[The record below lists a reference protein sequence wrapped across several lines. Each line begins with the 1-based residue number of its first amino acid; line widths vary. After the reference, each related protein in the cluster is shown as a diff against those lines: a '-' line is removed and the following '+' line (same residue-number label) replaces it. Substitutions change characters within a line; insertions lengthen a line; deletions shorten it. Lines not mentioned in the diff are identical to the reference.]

1 MPGRQRRS
9 AVASGPNHQ
18 GKNVSQD
25 PPHTDGGHDAY
36 AVLRFRDFRFLVS
49 SNFLSSLAQ
58 AMISVT
64 VGWELYDRTGSALA
78 LGMVGLVQIV
88 PNVLVSLPAGQ
99 YVDRTDQ
106 QRVAVLATALVS
118 LAAAG
123 LAFASFTEAP
133 YWLIYI
139 FLFFIGI
146 ARAFRSPTQG
156 ALLAAIIPSS
166 HFSGAAAWSSSASQ
180 TASVLGPALGGIGV
194 AVAGAPGPVYTAS
207 AVMLA
212 IATFGLTVLNPR
224 PIERSREKLSVDS
237 LLTGLRF
244 LYRTKVL
251 FAGTMLDMVGVLFG
265 GAMALLPIFAED
277 VLEVGS
283 TGLGFLRAAPA
294 IGAVLTSLAVA
305 HKGPFKKAGPTFL
318 LTVVG
323 FGAATVLF
331 GFSRSMALSLVA
343 LALVGAF
350 DAISMVIRHTMT
362 LTYTPDHMRGR
373 VGAVNYVFIGMS
385 NEFGDFFSGVL
396 AAAIGATAAVV
407 LGGFGT
413 LAVVPIAALIWPEI
427 RRLGE
432 IRPLDDAEPVAT
444 VAAEVA
450 ESVAGGPGGSG
461 ATRS

>member
-1 MPGRQRRS
+1 MCVGRFGRAPKKGPRLS
-9 AVASGPNHQ
+9 ADDDKPAHQ
-18 GKNVSQD
+18 TRD
-25 PPHTDGGHDAY
+25 TY
-36 AVLRFRDFRFLVS
+36 AVLRFRDFRLLVFA
-49 SNFLSSLAQ
+49 NFLASLAQ

-64 VGWELYDRTGSALA
+64 VGWELYQRTGSALA
-78 LGMVGLVQIV
+78 LGLVGLVQVV

-106 QRVAVLATALVS
+106 QRVAVLATTLVS
-118 LAAAG
+118 AAAAG
-123 LAFASFTEAP
+123 LAIVSFVDGP
-133 YWLIYI
+133 WWLIYVCL
-139 FLFFIGI
+139 FLIGI

-156 ALLAAIIPSS
+156 ALLAAIIPPR
-166 HFSGAAAWSSSASQ
+166 HFSDAAAWSSSASQ
-180 TASVLGPALGGIGV
+180 TASILGPALGGLGV
-194 AVAGAPGPVYTAS
+194 ALAGAPGPVYTAS
-207 AVMLA
+207 VIMLGIGAVALS
-212 IATFGLTVLNPR
+212 LLNPR
-224 PIERSREKLSVDS
+224 PIERSVEKLSINS
-237 LLTGLRF
+237 LLSGVRF

-251 FAGTMLDMVGVLFG
+251 FAGMMLDMVGVLFG

-277 VLEVGS
+277 VLHVGS

-305 HKGPFKKAGPTFL
+305 HRGAFRRAGPTLL

-331 GFSRSMALSLVA
+331 GASRSMALSLLA

-350 DAISMVIRHTMT
+350 DSISMVIRHTMT

-385 NEFGDFFSGVL
+385 NEFGDFFSGAL
-396 AAAIGATAAVV
+396 AALVGATAAVV

-413 LAVVPIAALIWPEI
+413 LAVVPIAAWLWPEI

-432 IRPLDDAEPVAT
+432 IRPMDEPFPVAPT
-444 VAAEVA
+444 DPAIVNAAPDV
-450 ESVAGGPGGSG
+450 
-461 ATRS
+461 

>member
-1 MPGRQRRS
+1 MRNEQPARNARS
-9 AVASGPNHQ
+9 S
-18 GKNVSQD
+18 
-25 PPHTDGGHDAY
+25 Y
-36 AVLRFRDFRFLVS
+36 EVLGFRDFRFLVG

-64 VGWELYDRTGSALA
+64 VGWELYERTGSALA

-99 YVDRTDQ
+99 YVDRSDQ
-106 QRVAVLATALVS
+106 QRVAVFATALVS
-118 LAAAG
+118 AAAAG
-123 LAFASFTEAP
+123 LATASFAVAP
-133 YWLIYI
+133 YWLIYV
-139 FLFFIGI
+139 FLFLIGI

-166 HFSGAAAWSSSASQ
+166 QFSGAAAWSSSANQ

-194 AVAGAPGPVYTAS
+194 AVAGSPGPVYTVS

-212 IATFGLTVLNPR
+212 VSAVGLSVLNPR
-224 PIERSREKLSVDS
+224 PIERSTEKLSVDS
-237 LLTGLRF
+237 LLSGLRF

-277 VLEVGS
+277 VLHVGS

-305 HKGPFKKAGPTFL
+305 HRGPFKNAGPTLL

-331 GFSRSMALSLVA
+331 GASRSMALSLVA
-343 LALVGAF
+343 LGLVGAF
-350 DAISMVIRHTMT
+350 DVISMVIRHTMT

-385 NEFGDFFSGVL
+385 NEFGDFFSGAL

-413 LAVVPIAALIWPEI
+413 LAVVPLAAWMWPEI
-427 RRLGE
+427 RRLRE
-432 IRPLDDAEPVAT
+432 IKPLDEPAGEPA
-444 VAAEVA
+444 VAA
-450 ESVAGGPGGSG
+450 SVGTADSANG
-461 ATRS
+461 A